1 MMGVKTRPI
10 EGCQQALLLAWWLLQ
25 SEFHKQ
31 LLHVQVYQCALAQL
45 VPPPVINSRWRVRL
59 WVQRLIGCM
68 CNLPFTNQ
76 KKKKKK
82 CFHMFVF
89 LWGF

>member
-59 WVQRLIGCM
+59 WVQR
-68 CNLPFTNQ
+68 
-76 KKKKKK
+76 KKKKNIFM
-82 CFHMFVF
+82 CLFFF
-89 LWGF
+89 GDSRG

>member
-45 VPPPVINSRWRVRL
+45 VPPSVINSRWRVRL
-59 WVQRLIGCM
+59 WVQR
-68 CNLPFTNQ
+68 
-76 KKKKKK
+76 KKKKNIFM
-82 CFHMFVF
+82 CLFFF
-89 LWGF
+89 GDSRG

>member
-25 SEFHKQ
+25 LEFHKQ

-45 VPPPVINSRWRVRL
+45 VPPLVINSRWRVRL
-59 WVQRLIGCM
+59 WVQR
-68 CNLPFTNQ
+68 
-76 KKKKKK
+76 KKKKNIFM
-82 CFHMFVF
+82 CLFFF
-89 LWGF
+89 GDSRG

>member
-10 EGCQQALLLAWWLLQ
+10 EGCQQALLRTWWLLQ

-45 VPPPVINSRWRVRL
+45 VPPPVINSRWRVWL
-59 WVQRLIGCM
+59 WVQR
-68 CNLPFTNQ
+68 
-76 KKKKKK
+76 KKKKKH
-82 CFHMFVF
+82 FHVFVF